1 MPSQTINRA
10 HATQAITAL
19 PIHTIRQHEGLYCLN
34 DLHKASGGNR
44 KDKPSQFFRTDK
56 AQALLATLEAEQLAQ
71 GVQKRDPCILRII
84 GKGKEQGTYA
94 CQEIAIAYAM
104 WISPAFHIRVIRG
117 FMTLHSYTN
126 RINSLTHELNEVTDL
141 LSRAGRFLCIGGKQ
155 VKPDMERDLTHLI
168 SQQQLT
174 IEGI

>member
-1 MPSQTINRA
+1 MPSNTINRA
-10 HATQAITAL
+10 HAPQAITAL

-34 DLHKASGGNR
+34 DLHKASGGQ
-44 KDKPSQFFRTDK
+44 DKHRPTFFFRSEVAK
-56 AQALLATLEAEQLAQ
+56 AAIAELEREFKTCENRTPYIIRL
-71 GVQKRDPCILRII
+71 I
-84 GKGKEQGTYA
+84 GKGKEQGTYV
-94 CQEIAIAYAM
+94 CKELAILYGT
-104 WISPAFHIRVIRG
+104 WVSPSFQLKVIRG